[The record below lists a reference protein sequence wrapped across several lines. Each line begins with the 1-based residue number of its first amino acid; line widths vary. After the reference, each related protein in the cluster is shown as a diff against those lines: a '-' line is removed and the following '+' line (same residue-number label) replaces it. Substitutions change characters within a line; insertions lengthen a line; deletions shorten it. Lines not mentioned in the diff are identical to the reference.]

1 MQQDD
6 SGLSEEER
14 SNKLLEK
21 MLQLQLMQAEK
32 EQETQVDELGLETI
46 AL

>member
-1 MQQDD
+1 MQRDD

-32 EQETQVDELGLETI
+32 EQEIQVDELGLETI

>member
-1 MQQDD
+1 MQQDE

-32 EQETQVDELGLETI
+32 EQEIQVDELGLETI